1 MRKKYKLYFHISN
14 VDSNGFYEA
23 LYVGNAEGNI
33 DTGVNVIS
41 HSTGGFGNL
50 TGYLYPQKSAI
61 FSLVLNN
68 KVFISTDGNRMT
80 FQNKIGKNSLSF
92 MKAFIEF
99 ILKDEI
105 SNIDGDEY
113 EGMNGKKAYLVSF
126 EDSTHQIRKATMT
139 NGWDS
144 FWHGVGHAIAAP
156 FEAAHDDPS
165 AKNITLATLSAIGD
179 VGLAAVTVAS
189 GGALAGVDVG
199 AMVGLGAGDAAA
211 AAATDAGVT
220 DTAAFD
226 ADTTAVDTDA
236 VENPYTPFQN
246 RIFDLSEERNYEPA
260 VMTRRFGMDAARIAD
275 REVNI
280 PTIRPIETEIPT
292 FRMPEIPDV
301 PDVPG
306 TDFSDAA
313 R

>member
-1 MRKKYKLYFHISN
+1 MQKKYRLYFNNSA

-61 FSLVLNN
+61 FSLLLND

-80 FQNKIGKNSLSF
+80 FQNKIGSNPLSF
-92 MKAFIEF
+92 MRAFIEF
-99 ILKDEI
+99 ILQEEI
-105 SNIDGDEY
+105 SNIEGDEY
-113 EGMNGKKAYLVSF
+113 EGMNGKKAFLVRF
-126 EDSTHQIRKATMT
+126 EDSKHQIRKATMT
-139 NGWDS
+139 NSWDS
-144 FWHGVGHAIAAP
+144 FWDGVGHAIAAP

-165 AKNITLATLSAIGD
+165 AKNITLAALSAIGD
-179 VGLAAVTVAS
+179 AALLGATVAS

-199 AMVGLGAGDAAA
+199 AMVGLGAGDAA

-236 VENPYTPFQN
+236 VENPYTPFEN
-246 RIFDLSEERNYEPA
+246 RMLDLSEERNYDPA

-292 FRMPEIPDV
+292 VRMPEVPDV

-306 TDFSDAA
+306 TDFPAAA